1 MSNYIKDIEEIP
13 SLKPP
18 QETFV
23 DDPTSLQDIH
33 LDELVFDLSNGL
45 KNMNNLHI
53 YHVIYIYSIF
63 IKFTISLQQQ
73 YPTLYTKFRQQQL
86 EQLQKEKVK
95 EEEERKGDYSSLKK
109 RKITPS
115 PETSEN
121 KNTVNTTE
129 SSSIVSP
136 SVSNS
141 STTNTIASCSS
152 SASTLNTEKSEDNKS
167 TSTESAAADA
177 GAQVNVDDG
186 KTVVESD
193 FTNENDLSDILSLDR
208 CDSDEILFSDEN
220 IDNINFNYNSNGKRG
235 PDDDGS
241 LSPGNYVPIE
251 SLLEQFNL
259 SECSN
264 NSSEEDIA
272 AVSAISTF
280 TTPTHKLRIPT
291 TKSNYAKSI
300 LSEVDY
306 AQQKTNTHSTQLV
319 KVFQLIKTPSLPI
332 DQFLLRIKQYSP
344 SISIPAYLHS
354 IYILFKLTTL
364 LSTVSLTTNNSYRF
378 VIGSLRTCT
387 KLLDDV
393 YQKQSNFTHVVGVGL
408 RDLSKIEVNFVYL
421 INFNFNLQCLEQTL
435 ARFLQVEFVQLCQF
449 MKLELNEVYNEVIN
463 SF

>member
-45 KNMNNLHI
+45 KNISNLHI
-53 YHVIYIYSIF
+53 YHVIYIYSVF

-95 EEEERKGDYSSLKK
+95 EEEERKGDYYSSLKK
-109 RKITPS
+109 RKITPN

-121 KNTVNTTE
+121 KNTIAAAD
-129 SSSIVSP
+129 SPSIVSP

-141 STTNTIASCSS
+141 STTNKIESSSSS
-152 SASTLNTEKSEDNKS
+152 SASTLNTEELGDNKS
-167 TSTESAAADA
+167 ASTESAST

-186 KTVVESD
+186 KTIVESD

-208 CDSDEILFSDEN
+208 CDSDEVLFSDEN

-264 NSSEEDIA
+264 NSSEEDISA
-272 AVSAISTF
+272 ASTASTF

-306 AQQKTNTHSTQLV
+306 AQQKTNAHSTQLV

-393 YQKQSNFTHVVGVGL
+393 YQKQLHFTHVVGVGL